1 MALIKVVS
9 LYKPGF
15 YWIFL
20 MKLWT
25 RVAAER
31 FRICGNVIIF
41 MREHVLKDMHEPKA
55 ISGNRIKA

>member
-1 MALIKVVS
+1 
-9 LYKPGF
+9 
-15 YWIFL
+15 